1 MSQTHHLQGFVLFRE
16 NKGEN
21 DLIISFYSRQ
31 SGKIQI
37 LVRGGRKINSK
48 LNPILAEPFS
58 LLDLVVVQGKIY
70 HLIGGEKR
78 QRFPQILSQPEKLIT
93 LNFLFGQINKI
104 IKPEPDKKIFSL
116 LVKFLIIINQ
126 AKKENSLLLINAFL
140 IKFLSFLGYCPEI
153 KKCLICGKLPL
164 EENLLFNFNKGG
176 IVCLK
181 HTSLENLSE
190 ANLKIKQKDL
200 KILQKLLYQDFNSLL
215 KQSFFQKDLKRAELI
230 IKKFFIWHLGT

>member
-1 MSQTHHLQGFVLFRE
+1 MSLTHHLQGFVLCQE

-21 DLIISFYSRQ
+21 DLVISFYSRQ
-31 SGKIQI
+31 NGKIQI

-48 LNPILAEPFS
+48 LNPILVEPFS
-58 LLDLVVVQGKIY
+58 LLNLVVVEGRIY
-70 HLIGGEKR
+70 HLIGGEKK

-104 IKPEPDKKIFSL
+104 IKPEPDEKIFSL
-116 LVKFLIIINQ
+116 LSKFLMLINQ

-153 KKCLICGKLPL
+153 RKCLICGKFPS
-164 EENLLFNFNKGG
+164 EENLLFNFNQGG
-176 IVCLK
+176 IICLK
-181 HTSLENLSE
+181 HHLLEESFKENI
-190 ANLKIKQKDL
+190 KIKQKDL
-200 KILQKLLYQDFNSLL
+200 KTLQKLLYQDFNSLL

-230 IKKFFIWHLGT
+230 IKKFFIWHLE